1 MTKLEKEIEKKLVA
15 AIKDLGGLCLKWI
28 CPGFT
33 GVPDR
38 IILLPGGR
46 IAFAELK
53 RPKGSKVA
61 PLQKY
66 WRRVLLGLGFR
77 HYMIYTEDDVK
88 KVIEELK
95 AT

>member
-1 MTKLEKEIEKKLVA
+1 MTKLEKDIERKLCTEIRFM
-15 AIKDLGGLCLKWI
+15 GGYCLKWVS
-28 CPGFT
+28 PNTG

-38 IILLPGGR
+38 IIVLPGGR
-46 IAFAELK
+46 VAFAEMK

-77 HYMIYTEDDVK
+77 HYMIYTEEDLK
-88 KVIEELK
+88 NTLEELK
-95 AT
+95 ET

>member
-1 MTKLEKEIEKKLVA
+1 MTMLERDLEAKLVRE
-15 AIKDLGGLCLKWI
+15 IKAMGGLCLKWI
-28 CPGFT
+28 CPGFV

-53 RPKGSKVA
+53 RPKGSRVA

-77 HYMIYTEDDVK
+77 HYLVYTEDDLK
-88 KVIEELK
+88 NIAEELK
-95 AT
+95 GT